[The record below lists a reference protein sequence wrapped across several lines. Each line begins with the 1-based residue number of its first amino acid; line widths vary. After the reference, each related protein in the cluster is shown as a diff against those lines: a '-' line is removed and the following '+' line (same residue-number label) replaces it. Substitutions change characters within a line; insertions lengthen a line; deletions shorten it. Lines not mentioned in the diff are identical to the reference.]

1 MSDIDPVCPVQVSPA
16 DTSALETKVL
26 EALRTVYD
34 PEIPINI
41 QELGLI
47 YDMKIDPAGQV
58 NIKMTLTAP
67 SCPEAGAIPGRVES
81 AVRSVPGVTGAT
93 VELVWEPPWN
103 PNLMSD
109 AAKLQ
114 LGFL

>member
-1 MSDIDPVCPVQVSPA
+1 MPDSNPLNTMDGLVLENQVM
-16 DTSALETKVL
+16 

-47 YDMKIDPAGQV
+47 YDLKVEPSGQV

-67 SCPEAGAIPGRVES
+67 SCPEAEAIPGRVEA
-81 AVRSVPGVTGAT
+81 AVRAVPGVSGVN
-93 VELVWEPPWN
+93 VELVWDPPWN
-103 PNLMSD
+103 PNRMSD

-114 LGFL
+114 LGLM